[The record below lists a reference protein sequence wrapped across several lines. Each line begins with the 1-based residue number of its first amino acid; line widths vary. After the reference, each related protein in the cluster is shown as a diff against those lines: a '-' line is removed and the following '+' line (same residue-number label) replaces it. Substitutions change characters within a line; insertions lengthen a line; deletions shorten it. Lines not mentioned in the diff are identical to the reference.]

1 MYTRMRVCMCIL
13 INYDFLF
20 CFLIVNFVSYVLSA
34 VDLWYFHQFLW
45 FIYLHCRLYHIYM
58 YLYLSS
64 ILHVVWDECHIILYY
79 ILFYFFGVSLQ
90 IIKIFL
96 LMKKYQFIT
105 IFFSFFFFFRS
116 LRDQFMHKKKLVLYT
131 GYFTNSLWFLL
142 HVEICKSSR
151 PPLFFLR
158 YERLYIRICT
168 CSLILYALYCFKS
181 FVYLWISIST
191 FCLL

>member
-64 ILHVVWDECHIILYY
+64 ILHVVWDECHIILCY

-90 IIKIFL
+90 IIKIFF
-96 LMKKYQFIT
+96 LMKKYKFIT
-105 IFFSFFFFFRS
+105 IFFSFFFFRS
-116 LRDQFMHKKKLVLYT
+116 LRDQFMHKKKTSTCIIYRIF
-131 GYFTNSLWFLL
+131 YKFTVIFVTCWNLQIIKTTFIFFTLWETL
-142 HVEICKSSR
+142 HS
-151 PPLFFLR
+151 
-158 YERLYIRICT
+158 YMYM
-168 CSLILYALYCFKS
+168 
-181 FVYLWISIST
+181 
-191 FCLL
+191 

>member
-1 MYTRMRVCMCIL
+1 MI
-13 INYDFLF
+13 F
-20 CFLIVNFVSYVLSA
+20 CFVFWLLILFHTSCQLLICDISINFCDSFTYT
-34 VDLWYFHQFLW
+34 VDWTISTCLYI
-45 FIYLHCRLYHIYM
+45 FIFIFNLTC
-58 YLYLSS
+58 
-64 ILHVVWDECHIILYY
+64 VWDECHIILCY
-79 ILFYFFGVSLQ
+79 ILLYFFGVSLQ

-96 LMKKYQFIT
+96 LMKKYLFIT
-105 IFFSFFFFFRS
+105 IFFSFFFFFVPWEINS
-116 LRDQFMHKKKLVLYT
+116 CIKKKLVLYT